1 MKNHFIRVLKEEKMH
16 PNRNFVSSKSIQ
28 KIVIIMKFTFMF
40 LVMSIWGA
48 TATSYSQTA
57 RLTLQVKNGTVSD
70 VIEEIEKQSEYTFVY
85 NIKEGDLNK
94 TVSVSVKDKLITD
107 VLEKLFNDNSLGYKI
122 SDNHIALFI
131 KNSKCG

>member
-1 MKNHFIRVLKEEKMH
+1 MH

-85 NIKEGDLNK
+85 NIKEVDLNK

-107 VLEKLFNDNSLGYKI
+107 VLENYLTTIL
-122 SDNHIALFI
+122 
-131 KNSKCG
+131 